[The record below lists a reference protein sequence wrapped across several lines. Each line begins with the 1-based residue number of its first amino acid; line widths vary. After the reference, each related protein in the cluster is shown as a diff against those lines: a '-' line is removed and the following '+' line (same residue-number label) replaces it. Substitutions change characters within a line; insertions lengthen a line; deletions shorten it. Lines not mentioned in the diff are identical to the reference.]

1 MSAVWQA
8 GREAATRA
16 AQGRVGWSETG
27 RLMSRVREAAARVST
42 GVARDTTATP
52 APGAP
57 ARRRL
62 DRLVDRAVAQS
73 ARAAR
78 ARALD

>member
-1 MSAVWQA
+1 MSAGWQA
-8 GREAATRA
+8 GRGAAARA
-16 AQGRVGWSETG
+16 PQARVGRSETG

-42 GVARDTTATP
+42 GATRDATATP
-52 APGAP
+52 APGAA

-78 ARALD
+78 ARGLD

>member
-1 MSAVWQA
+1 
-8 GREAATRA
+8 
-16 AQGRVGWSETG
+16 
-27 RLMSRVREAAARVST
+27 MSRVREAAARVST

-52 APGAP
+52 APGAA
-57 ARRRL
+57 ARRHL